1 MLRRVVGDDVD
12 AFRDEV
18 KGESIGRVLCRSGR
32 ELDTVDSFILAVIH
46 IRGIFTEIVLFPLGQ
61 SSPARSLCAR
71 GDAGCRKA
79 WAVGEGREDEAL
91 GFGVCLGRPGA
102 CQDVVDGRG
111 FELFGRHGVGKT
123 VGGEEVKE
131 DSREL
136 AGPTALGEED
146 GVVIGDGKEVSKI
159 GYGIVGVP

>member
-1 MLRRVVGDDVD
+1 M
-12 AFRDEV
+12 
-18 KGESIGRVLCRSGR
+18 
-32 ELDTVDSFILAVIH
+32 
-46 IRGIFTEIVLFPLGQ
+46 
-61 SSPARSLCAR
+61 
-71 GDAGCRKA
+71 
-79 WAVGEGREDEAL
+79 

-111 FELFGRHGVGKT
+111 FELFGRDGVGKT

-136 AGPTALGEED
+136 AGSTALGEED